1 MKKVLDQVSHNQF
14 EDICLTLWD
23 VHPAPHVELRVYRR
37 APRPG
42 ADTLPRTE
50 GISVPVD
57 ALPDLL
63 RMLEQTQER
72 LIRQG
77 LVHLPS
83 SAAGA
88 TTMEGGEMVPLGIS
102 VPSSHRGDCRRESRT
117 TLEVP
122 AGCRLLGDAGPCGS
136 EPLIGE
142 IRDVSRGGAQIWL
155 PRRLP
160 LFSRAEV
167 FMRIGELN
175 FQGRAEVVGAEVHPK
190 NGRYRHGL
198 RWLLLNAE
206 SKTALSKVISP
217 V

>member
-1 MKKVLDQVSHNQF
+1 MKKALDQVNRNQF
-14 EDICLTLWD
+14 EDISLSLWD
-23 VHPAPHVELRVYRR
+23 VHGAPHVELRVYRR
-37 APRPG
+37 AARPG

-57 ALPDLL
+57 VLPDLL

-77 LVHLPS
+77 LVHLQS
-83 SAAGA
+83 SAAVT

-102 VPSSHRGDCRRESRT
+102 VPRSRRGDCRRESRT
-117 TLEVP
+117 ALEVP
-122 AGCRLLGDAGPCGS
+122 AGCRLLDATDSHPS

-142 IRDVSRGGAQIWL
+142 IKDVSQGGAQLWL

-160 LFSRAEV
+160 LYSRVEV
-167 FMRIGELN
+167 FMQIGGLN
-175 FQGRAEVVGAEVHPK
+175 FQGRAQVVGAEVHPK

-198 RWLLLNAE
+198 RWLNLNPEA
-206 SKTALSKVISP
+206 KVVLSKILLP